1 MTNQPCI
8 TDESKLPKSNTA
20 TDTESDIKHGSQE
33 LVSCNDSSRLDKAMG
48 TDIQNVHL
56 YENVSFENEDDKGKG
71 SADHHVKSVG
81 QSSVCVPGDSSEE
94 DSSYRPEFSAKDV
107 LCFAWQIAQGM
118 VSY

>member
-8 TDESKLPKSNTA
+8 TDESKLPQSNTT

-33 LVSCNDSSRLDKAMG
+33 LVSCNDSARLDKTMG
-48 TDIQNVHL
+48 TAIQTVHFYQNVSL
-56 YENVSFENEDDKGKG
+56 ENYDNKGNG

-81 QSSVCVPGDSSEE
+81 QSSVCVPGNSSEE
-94 DSSYRPEFSAKDV
+94 DSSNRSKFSAKDV

>member
-8 TDESKLPKSNTA
+8 KDESKLPKSNIT

-33 LVSCNDSSRLDKAMG
+33 LVSCNDSATLDKAMG
-48 TDIQNVHL
+48 TAIQNVHL
-56 YENVSFENEDDKGKG
+56 YENVFFENDDDKGKG
-71 SADHHVKSVG
+71 SADHQVKSVG
-81 QSSVCVPGDSSEE
+81 QSSVSAPGNSSKE
-94 DSSYRPEFSAKDV
+94 DSSHRSEFAAKDV

>member
-8 TDESKLPKSNTA
+8 TDESKLPKSNTT
-20 TDTESDIKHGSQE
+20 TDTESDRKHGSQE
-33 LVSCNDSSRLDKAMG
+33 LVSCNDSSRLDKAME
-48 TDIQNVHL
+48 TAIQNVHFYQNVL
-56 YENVSFENEDDKGKG
+56 LENDDDKGKG

-81 QSSVCVPGDSSEE
+81 QSSVCVTGSSSEE
-94 DSSYRPEFSAKDV
+94 DSSHRSEFSAKDV